1 MSTKISKKFT
11 SKSSSAAD
19 TNEKKSEEIDYS
31 FIPQHLRNVK
41 PKEKKKKE

>member
-11 SKSSSAAD
+11 KSSVVESND
-19 TNEKKSEEIDYS
+19 KKSDEIDYA
-31 FIPQHLRNVK
+31 FIPPHLRNVK